1 MAGPT
6 PGLTR
11 RYSTVIGLTGLI
23 GALVVAAVFDFV
35 IAELLLTFSSQ
46 AVPNPPV
53 VLGWKLSRVI
63 AVGLAIVSLVLY
75 MRHQAYKTY
84 TAEVADELV
93 KSHWPSR
100 EETQS
105 DSIVVI
111 VVSFILGGILF
122 VFDMGSQ
129 QFTTIIY
136 NLVP

>member
-6 PGLTR
+6 PGLNR

-23 GALVVAAVFDFV
+23 GALVLAVVLDYA
-35 IAELLLTFSSQ
+35 IAEVMSFSSDP
-46 AVPNPPV
+46 AFNRPV
-53 VLGWKLSRVI
+53 ILGWRMSRVI
-63 AVGLAIVSLVLY
+63 AVGLAIVGLVVY

-122 VFDMGSQ
+122 VFDMASQ
-129 QFTTIIY
+129 QFTTLVY

>member
-6 PGLTR
+6 PGMTR
-11 RYSTVIGLTGLI
+11 RYSTVIGMTGLI
-23 GALVVAAVFDFV
+23 GALVLAVVLDYA
-35 IAELLLTFSSQ
+35 IAELMSLSSDP
-46 AVPNPPV
+46 AFNRPV
-53 VLGWKLSRVI
+53 VLGWRLSRVI
-63 AVGLAIVSLVLY
+63 AVGLAIASLVLY

-122 VFDMGSQ
+122 VFDMASQ
-129 QFTTIIY
+129 EFTTFVY